1 MKKGLEILG
10 MSIVDAD
17 AKDSV
22 FLKAEQTFTDKKR
35 GRKPRSTWG
44 MKDPD
49 SLSCRYLRM
58 LQHNCRQLLSICKL
72 IVADA
77 YFSKESFV
85 TGVNFLGFNL
95 ISRFRDDVNLKYL
108 YAGPKSGKRGR
119 PQKFNGKVDLKNPD
133 MNVFTEDYATDCK
146 IVYRIYT
153 AVVWAESLGSEVRV
167 VLVDYEDTDKKR
179 QTRKVFFSTDNSMS
193 ARNIFDFYRTRFQ
206 LEFVFSNAK
215 QFTGLIHC

>member
-1 MKKGLEILG
+1 
-10 MSIVDAD
+10 
-17 AKDSV
+17 
-22 FLKAEQTFTDKKR
+22 
-35 GRKPRSTWG
+35 
-44 MKDPD
+44 
-49 SLSCRYLRM
+49 M

-72 IVADA
+72 IVADD

-85 TGVNFLGFNL
+85 TGVNSLGFNL

-108 YAGPKSGKRGR
+108 YTGPKSGKRGR

-133 MNVFTEDYATDCK
+133 MNVFAEDYAADCK

-153 AVVWAESLGSEVRV
+153 AVVWAESLGREVRV

-215 QFTGLIHC
+215 QFTGLTHCQARTIRLSFAFNA